1 MRTLTRAVT
10 VATLAAILFA
20 AASPATARS
29 WKTTPYTRALQY
41 LEIFDQRADNELVQ
55 IFWVAPELIKAEPK
69 NKMAREALRKYIV
82 IGTAHANIST
92 LGEFTLLDS
101 KEVVLRIEG
110 GGKRRPLDP
119 DSIAPAA
126 AGMVTV
132 MQRVFTQAIGKL
144 GQGTHWLTFEGAG
157 IDSCGPGV
165 FWVDFAGE
173 QYDYRTPIPGC
184 P

>member
-1 MRTLTRAVT
+1 MVL
-10 VATLAAILFA
+10 
-20 AASPATARS
+20 
-29 WKTTPYTRALQY
+29 
-41 LEIFDQRADNELVQ
+41 
-55 IFWVAPELIKAEPK
+55 IFWAAPEMMEAEP
-69 NKMAREALRKYIV
+69 NNEAARDVLRNYIV
-82 IGTAHANIST
+82 IGVAHAKIAM
-92 LGEFTLLDS
+92 GQFTFFDPE
-101 KEVVLRIEG
+101 EVVIRIEG
-110 GGKRRPLDP
+110 GGERRPLDP

-132 MQRVFTQAIGKL
+132 MQRAFTQAIGKL